1 MHQGLT
7 QTQALFSFQEWSIL
21 QAGTNTKETQGMT
34 YCVGILLDAGIIF
47 ASDSRTHAGVDN
59 FAKFCKMTVFDRPG
73 DRVIVLLSSGNLAG
87 TQAVISVLKQRGD
100 AGDGKPNLW
109 TARTMFDVAV
119 IVSDAMRDI
128 ERRDGAY
135 LEQNDLSFNA
145 SFILGGQIKGEPPR
159 LFRIYAEGNF
169 IEAGSETPFIQTGE
183 AKYGKPIIDRV
194 ITPSTSLTEATK
206 CVLVSFDSTMRSN
219 LSVGMPIDL
228 LCYERDSLQ
237 VSMRRRFDQGDSY
250 FATLSK
256 EWSEGTRAV
265 FRQLPALQ
273 W

>member
-1 MHQGLT
+1 
-7 QTQALFSFQEWSIL
+7 
-21 QAGTNTKETQGMT
+21 MT
-34 YCVGILLDAGIIF
+34 YCVGILLNDGIIL

-59 FAKFCKMTVFDRPG
+59 FAKFCKMTVFERAG

-87 TQAVISVLKQRGD
+87 TQAVISVLRQRGE
-100 AGDGKPNLW
+100 AGDGTPNLW
-109 TARTMFDVAV
+109 TAHTMFDIAGL
-119 IVSDAMRDI
+119 VSDAMRDI

-135 LEQNDLSFNA
+135 LEQSDVGFNA
-145 SFILGGQIKGEPPR
+145 SFIVGGQVKGEPAR

-169 IEAGSETPFIQTGE
+169 IEAGLDTTYLQTGE
-183 AKYGKPIIDRV
+183 TKYGKPIIDRV
-194 ITPSTSLTEATK
+194 ITQSTSLTEATK

-228 LCYERDSLQ
+228 VCYERDSLA
-237 VSMRRRFDQGDSY
+237 VTMRRRFDQGDPY